1 MKKFITFFMAI
12 AALGLAGCKTKAP
25 TPTSKEEPPIVEP
38 SESESTE
45 PSEPSEP
52 EPSEPEPSE
61 PEPSEPE
68 PSEPEEVV
76 DPIIITDANLLSYTG
91 TNIKYGDGTADIND
105 ITFNY
110 EELGAYGNGMQMR
123 TKDGKSSTIY
133 NVDEL
138 PAALKQIKITIHE
151 GKDGYANEHA
161 LNFYVGKDNKVEDA
175 TIVWDTEKDVAQ
187 YTLDVDAVDCTYF
200 KMIHGTT
207 YSLYIDSIELV
218 F

>member
-25 TPTSKEEPPIVEP
+25 TPTSEEEPPIIEP
-38 SESESTE
+38 SESEPT
-45 PSEPSEP
+45 
-52 EPSEPEPSE
+52 EPSE

-76 DPIIITDANLLSYTG
+76 DPIVITDANLLGYTG

-110 EELGAYGNGMQMR
+110 EELGAYGSGMQMR

-175 TIVWDTEKDVAQ
+175 TVVWDTEKDVAE
-187 YTLDVDAVDCTYF
+187 YTLDVDAANCTYF